1 MKNMLKTRATFT
13 FCATISTLP
22 LAGLMTHPLMVLLFP
37 DKSTKNTISLK
48 IQMEIETKLVQVV
61 YLLLL
66 LLLLQTT
73 TTHIYSYVLQF
84 ICRTVVA
91 ILTSTLANQKIFM
104 LLLMVLSNNFEKKGR
119 KDYKS
124 IIEALIVVIK
134 EF

>member
-66 LLLLQTT
+66 LLLLLLLQTT
-73 TTHIYSYVLQF
+73 TTDILVCSSVYLSDCCCYSNIYFSKSKDFYVASHGFKQ
-84 ICRTVVA
+84 
-91 ILTSTLANQKIFM
+91 
-104 LLLMVLSNNFEKKGR
+104 
-119 KDYKS
+119 
-124 IIEALIVVIK
+124 
-134 EF
+134 

>member
-1 MKNMLKTRATFT
+1 MFIFFFYYYYYYYYKP
-13 FCATISTLP
+13 P
-22 LAGLMTHPLMVLLFP
+22 L
-37 DKSTKNTISLK
+37 
-48 IQMEIETKLVQVV
+48 Q
-61 YLLLL
+61 
-66 LLLLQTT
+66 
-73 TTHIYSYVLQF
+73 IYSYVLQF

-124 IIEALIVVIK
+124 LMEGLIVAIK